1 MIPGLKAFSGNQI
14 ASGTRVVTFLAWDH
28 DNDGSFGGST
38 SWSFPGLSFGA
49 AAGNRWIVV
58 AIGARGSG
66 PLSVSSCTIGGKTAR
81 IIATST
87 GSSGSS
93 DMMVA
98 IGIAYVPGGT
108 SGTVAVTL
116 NSGCSDCDVGLWS
129 VTGITSSH
137 MYDSD
142 TDNSGAMSLTL
153 DTRASGYLI
162 AATAARN
169 NLGASTTWTNAT
181 EVFDH
186 SNDGIGFSAATVSTS
201 GAAVTVSANFS
212 GTAGQ
217 EVMAVITL

>member
-1 MIPGLKAFSGNQI
+1 
-14 ASGTRVVTFLAWDH
+14 
-28 DNDGSFGGST
+28 
-38 SWSFPGLSFGA
+38 
-49 AAGNRWIVV
+49 
-58 AIGARGSG
+58 
-66 PLSVSSCTIGGKTAR
+66 
-81 IIATST
+81 
-87 GSSGSS
+87 
-93 DMMVA
+93 
-98 IGIAYVPGGT
+98 
-108 SGTVAVTL
+108 
-116 NSGCSDCDVGLWS
+116 
-129 VTGITSSH
+129 